1 VGRSRTILNIGVIS
15 MNYKSIT
22 TTSIEYIAGVPC
34 EVWLG
39 VMTNPDPAK
48 PHDLICSIKV
58 YQTDVM
64 LAFSYLR
71 EQMLIR
77 EEDITEPID
86 QEIAL
91 SSAEYLVGLDSL
103 RQEAY
108 NKLRTLESYFTGGLV

>member
-1 VGRSRTILNIGVIS
+1 MS
-15 MNYKSIT
+15 YKSIT
-22 TTSIEYIAGVPC
+22 STSLERINGVPC

-39 VMTNPDPAK
+39 LMTNPDPSK
-48 PHDLICSIKV
+48 PHDLLCSIKV
-58 YQTDVM
+58 HNTDIM

-86 QEIAL
+86 QDIAL

-108 NKLRTLESYFTGGLV
+108 NKLRTLESYFIGGNV